1 MKLLFC
7 NRKQIA
13 SKTTGNHYVVSN
25 RERWQGWKTEW
36 HLKGAGDVG
45 LRRVGAAYSM
55 ELVHR
60 MQKEES
66 KPSPAGRSVSVAEFL
81 SVLWPPGHSCIGLQE
96 SWIHMWLRLW
106 KWKSSRAVL
115 SFSGEDPGGAPG
127 APASCTAVAY
137 PRAYFIR
144 QQLRQISWVPTSSP
158 ELCWVHIELNAEL
171 SRITEAW
178 PGWVGSGSVIF
189 LQPSLHVHLPHP
201 DTYPSD
207 SRHGINSLT

>member
-1 MKLLFC
+1 M
-7 NRKQIA
+7 
-13 SKTTGNHYVVSN
+13 VSN

-81 SVLWPPGHSCIGLQE
+81 SVLWPPGHSCIGLRE
-96 SWIHMWLRLW
+96 SWIYMWLRLW
-106 KWKSSRAVL
+106 KRKSSRAVL

-144 QQLRQISWVPTSSP
+144 QHWDRSPGFPPALQSSAGYTLSWMLSWAGSQR
-158 ELCWVHIELNAEL
+158 HGQAEL
-171 SRITEAW
+171 VLARSSSYNPHYMSIFPSRYLPLW
-178 PGWVGSGSVIF
+178 
-189 LQPSLHVHLPHP
+189 LQ
-201 DTYPSD
+201 TW
-207 SRHGINSLT
+207 N